1 MVQQKIMNEQTSILV
16 VDDEEGIRNYLK
28 TLLKLKGYNVN
39 AVASGNEAIE
49 YFTTNPPPGLV
60 LLDILMPEIDGL
72 ETLKR
77 LRKAEK
83 ELPII
88 MLSCIGET
96 RTIVEAMRSGATDYL
111 NKPFEEAELEIAI
124 LKALDRKKLVEENKL
139 LREQNE
145 QLTEGYRFV
154 ASNPK
159 MLRIKELIAQIANT
173 DVTVFIQGESGVGK
187 EIVAREIHQGSPRR
201 DKPFVKVNC
210 AALPSELLESELFG
224 YERGAFTGAFRLK
237 QGKFELANFGTLFLD
252 EIGDMATTLQAK
264 LLHVL
269 QDNEYSRLG
278 GKKNVMVDVRIL
290 AATNHNLE
298 EAMKEGRFREDLYYR
313 LNVVNVSIPPL
324 RERKEEIPL
333 LCDHFLRK
341 HNRKYNSDMAVINPR
356 VLQSIIEYDWPGNI
370 RELENVVKRLV
381 ILGKEDLIVDEL
393 TTKIEA
399 RRKAEKPLLQSQL
412 PESINDDSS
421 SLSLKHMSKNL
432 TSTAEKE
439 VILRALQQT
448 QWNRKQAAVMLNISY
463 KTLLNKIRKLE
474 IK

>member
-1 MVQQKIMNEQTSILV
+1 MKESTSILV

-28 TLLKLKGYNVN
+28 TLLKLKGFEVST
-39 AVASGNEAIE
+39 VGSGNEALD
-49 YFTTNPPPGLV
+49 YFTAHPPPSLV
-60 LLDILMPEIDGL
+60 LLDIVMKEMDGL

-77 LRKAEK
+77 LRKVER

-96 RTIVEAMRSGATDYL
+96 RTIVEAMRSGATDFL

-124 LKALDRKKLVEENKL
+124 LKALDRKKLIEENKL
-139 LREQNE
+139 LREQNQE
-145 QLTEGYRFV
+145 LTEGYRFI

-159 MLRIKELIAQIANT
+159 MLRIKELVAQIANT

-237 QGKFELANFGTLFLD
+237 QGKFELANYGTLFLD
-252 EIGDMATTLQAK
+252 EIGDMAPTLQAK

-290 AATNHNLE
+290 AATNKNLE
-298 EAMKEGRFREDLYYR
+298 EAMKEGKFREDLFYR
-313 LNVVNVSIPPL
+313 LNVVNITLPPL
-324 RERKEEIPL
+324 RERKEEISL
-333 LCDHFLRK
+333 LCNHFLRK
-341 HNRKYNSDMAVINPR
+341 HNRKYNSNMVSISPR
-356 VLQSIIEYDWPGNI
+356 VLPYINEYDWPGNI
-370 RELENVVKRLV
+370 RELENVIKRLV
-381 ILGKEDLIVDEL
+381 ILANEEQIIDEL
-393 TTKIEA
+393 TTKIA
-399 RRKAEKPLLQSQL
+399 AQRKVEKAPLQSQL
-412 PESINDDSS
+412 PENPSDDSIGI
-421 SLSLKHMSKNL
+421 SLKHMSKSL

-448 QWNRKQAAVMLNISY
+448 QWNRKHAAMMLNISY
-463 KTLLNKIRKLE
+463 KTLLNKIRKLD

>member
-1 MVQQKIMNEQTSILV
+1 MSEPTSILV

-28 TLLKLKGYNVN
+28 TLLKLKGYEVST
-39 AVASGNEAIE
+39 VASGSEAIE
-49 YFTTNPPPGLV
+49 YFSSNPPPSLI
-60 LLDILMPEIDGL
+60 LMDILMPEVDGL

-77 LRKAEK
+77 LRKSEK
-83 ELPII
+83 ELPVI

-145 QLTEGYRFV
+145 TLTEDYRFV
-154 ASNPK
+154 ASNAK
-159 MLRIKELIAQIANT
+159 MVRIKELINQIAHT

-187 EIVAREIHQGSPRR
+187 EIVAREIHRGSTRK

-252 EIGDMATTLQAK
+252 EIGDMAPVLQAK

-278 GKKNVMVDVRIL
+278 GKKNVVVDVRIL
-290 AATNHNLE
+290 AATNQNLE
-298 EAMKEGRFREDLYYR
+298 EAMQDGRFREDLFYR

-324 RERKEEIPL
+324 RERREEIPL
-333 LCDHFLRK
+333 LCNHFLRK
-341 HNRKYNSDMAVINPR
+341 HNRKYNSSMLTVPAP
-356 VLQSIIEYDWPGNI
+356 VLNQMLAYDWPGNI
-370 RELENVVKRLV
+370 RELENVIKRLV
-381 ILGKEDLIVDEL
+381 ILGNEQQIIDEL
-393 TTKIEA
+393 TQKIET
-399 RRKAEKPLLQSQL
+399 RRKSDKITLDASQV
-412 PESINDDSS
+412 EITTDEAGGM
-421 SLSLKHMSKNL
+421 SLKNMSRNL

-439 VILRALQQT
+439 VILKALQQT
-448 QWNRKQAAVMLNISY
+448 QWNRKQAATMLNVSY
-463 KTLLNKIRKLE
+463 KTLLNKIRKLD

>member
-1 MVQQKIMNEQTSILV
+1 MNQPTSILV
-16 VDDEEGIRNYLK
+16 VDDEDGIRNYLK
-28 TLLKLKGYNVN
+28 TLLKLKGYEVSTL
-39 AVASGNEAIE
+39 ASGSEALE
-49 YFTTNPPPGLV
+49 FFARNPPPGLV
-60 LLDILMPEIDGL
+60 LLDILMPDIDGL

-77 LRKAEK
+77 LRKIEK

-145 QLTEGYRFV
+145 QLSEGYRFV
-154 ASNPK
+154 ASHPK
-159 MLRIKELIAQIANT
+159 MLRIKELVAQIANT

-187 EIVAREIHQGSPRR
+187 EIVAREIHQGSPRK

-237 QGKFELANFGTLFLD
+237 QGKFELANYGTLFLD
-252 EIGDMATTLQAK
+252 EIGDMAPALQAK

-278 GKKNVMVDVRIL
+278 GKKNVTVDVRIL

-298 EAMKEGRFREDLYYR
+298 EAMKDGRFREDLYYR
-313 LNVVNVSIPPL
+313 LNVVNVTIPPL

-341 HNRKYNSDMAVINPR
+341 HNRKYNSEMNAIDPR
-356 VLQSIIEYDWPGNI
+356 VMHSILEYDWPGNI
-370 RELENVVKRLV
+370 RELENVIKRLV
-381 ILGKEDLIVDEL
+381 ILGKEDMIIDEL
-393 TTKIEA
+393 TNKIES
-399 RRKAEKPLLQSQL
+399 RRKVEKPQSTSSI
-412 PESINDDSS
+412 PES
-421 SLSLKHMSKNL
+421 LSEDTSTLNLKSMSKSL
-432 TSTAEKE
+432 TSSAEKE
-439 VILRALQQT
+439 AILRALQQT
-448 QWNRKQAAVMLNISY
+448 QWNRKQAAVMLNVSY
-463 KTLLNKIRKLE
+463 KTLLNKIRKLD

>member
-1 MVQQKIMNEQTSILV
+1 MNEPTSILV

-28 TLLKLKGYNVN
+28 TLLRLKGYEVST
-39 AVASGNEAIE
+39 VASGSEAIE
-49 YFTTNPPPGLV
+49 YFTSNPPPSLI
-60 LLDILMPEIDGL
+60 LMDILMPEVDGL

-83 ELPII
+83 DLPVI

-145 QLTEGYRFV
+145 TLTEDYRFV

-159 MLRIKELIAQIANT
+159 MVRIKELINQIAHT

-187 EIVAREIHQGSPRR
+187 EIVAREIHRGSTRT

-252 EIGDMATTLQAK
+252 EIGDMAPVLQAK

-278 GKKNVMVDVRIL
+278 GKKNVVVDVRIL
-290 AATNHNLE
+290 AATNQNLE
-298 EAMKEGRFREDLYYR
+298 EAMREGRFREDLFYR
-313 LNVVNVSIPPL
+313 LNVVNVTIPPL
-324 RERKEEIPL
+324 RERPEEIPL

-341 HNRKYNSDMAVINPR
+341 HNRKYNSSLLIVPPAV
-356 VLQSIIEYDWPGNI
+356 LDQMMDYDWPGNI
-370 RELENVVKRLV
+370 RELENVIKRLV
-381 ILGKEDLIVDEL
+381 ILGNEQQIIDEL
-393 TTKIEA
+393 ALKIET
-399 RRKAEKPLLQSQL
+399 RKKSEKSVLDTPQVEPAS
-412 PESINDDSS
+412 DDGGNV
-421 SLSLKHMSKNL
+421 SLKHMSRNL

-448 QWNRKQAAVMLNISY
+448 QWNRKQAATMLNVSY
-463 KTLLNKIRKLE
+463 KTLLNKIRKLD

>member
-1 MVQQKIMNEQTSILV
+1 MNEPTSILV

-28 TLLKLKGYNVN
+28 TLLKLKGYEVN
-39 AVASGNEAIE
+39 TVESGTEALE
-49 YFTTNPPPGLV
+49 YFSSNPSPSLV

-83 ELPII
+83 EVPVI

-111 NKPFEEAELEIAI
+111 NKPFEETELEIAI

-139 LREQNE
+139 LRQQND
-145 QLTEGYRFV
+145 QLSETYRFV
-154 ASNPK
+154 VCNPK
-159 MLRIKELIAQIANT
+159 MLRVRELIGQIANT

-187 EIVAREIHQGSPRR
+187 EIIAREIHQGSTRR

-224 YERGAFTGAFRLK
+224 YERGAFTGAVRMK

-252 EIGDMATTLQAK
+252 EIGDMAPALQAK

-278 GKKNVMVDVRIL
+278 GKKNVIVDVRIL
-290 AATNHNLE
+290 AATNQNLE
-298 EAMKEGRFREDLYYR
+298 QAMSEGRFREDLYYR
-313 LNVVNVSIPPL
+313 LNVVNITIPPL
-324 RERKEEIPL
+324 RERKDEVPL
-333 LCDHFLRK
+333 LVDHFLSK
-341 HNRKYNSDMAVINPR
+341 HHRKYNSDVISISPR
-356 VLQSIIEYDWPGNI
+356 VMEYFMEYDWPGNI

-381 ILGKEDLIVDEL
+381 ILSNEDQIVEEL
-393 TTKIEA
+393 TSKIQA
-399 RRKAEKPLLQSQL
+399 RRKAERVALQNQL
-412 PESINDDSS
+412 TEDIVDDGAAV
-421 SLSLKHMSKNL
+421 SLKHMSRNL
-432 TSTAEKE
+432 TSSAEKE

-448 QWNRKQAAVMLNISY
+448 QWNRKQAAAMLNVSY
-463 KTLLNKIRKLE
+463 KTLLNKIRKLD

>member
-1 MVQQKIMNEQTSILV
+1 MKELSTKESTSILI

-28 TLLKLKGYNVN
+28 TLLKLKGYEVQ
-39 AVASGNEAIE
+39 AVASGIDALE
-49 YFTTNPPPGLV
+49 YFSANPPPSLI
-60 LLDILMPEIDGL
+60 LLDILMPETDGL

-77 LRKAEK
+77 LRKVER
-83 ELPII
+83 EIPVI

-111 NKPFEEAELEIAI
+111 NKPFEEAELEVAI
-124 LKALDRKKLVEENKL
+124 LKALDRKRLVEENKL
-139 LREQNE
+139 LRAQNQE
-145 QLTEGYRFV
+145 LSEGYRFI

-159 MLRIKELIAQIANT
+159 MIRIKELIVQIANT
-173 DVTVFIQGESGVGK
+173 DVTVFIEGESGVGK

-201 DKPFVKVNC
+201 EKPFVKVNC

-237 QGKFELANFGTLFLD
+237 QGKFELANYGTLFLD
-252 EIGDMATTLQAK
+252 EIGDMAPTLQAK

-278 GKKNVMVDVRIL
+278 GKKNIVVDVRII
-290 AATNHNLE
+290 AATNQNLE
-298 EAMKEGRFREDLYYR
+298 EAMREGRFREDLYYR
-313 LNVVNVSIPPL
+313 LNVVNVNIPPL

-341 HNRKYNSDMAVINPR
+341 YNRKYSSTTTTMSQKVMPYFLD
-356 VLQSIIEYDWPGNI
+356 YDWPGNI
-370 RELENVVKRLV
+370 RELENVMKRLV
-381 ILGKEDLIVDEL
+381 ILSNEDQIIEEL
-393 TTKIEA
+393 KSKID
-399 RRKAEKPLLQSQL
+399 SQRL
-412 PESINDDSS
+412 TQKVAQQTHVTEISRDDSAGV
-421 SLSLKHMSKNL
+421 SLKDMSKTL
-432 TSTAEKE
+432 TSTAERE

-448 QWNRKQAAVMLNISY
+448 QWNRKQAAIMLNISY
-463 KTLLNKIRKLE
+463 KTLLNKIKRLD

>member
-1 MVQQKIMNEQTSILV
+1 MSEPTSILV

-28 TLLKLKGYNVN
+28 TLLKLKGYEVST
-39 AVASGNEAIE
+39 AASGSEAIE
-49 YFTTNPPPGLV
+49 YFSSNPPPSLI
-60 LLDILMPEIDGL
+60 LMDILMPEVDGL

-77 LRKAEK
+77 LRKSEK
-83 ELPII
+83 DLPVI

-124 LKALDRKKLVEENKL
+124 LKALDRKKLVEENKM

-145 QLTEGYRFV
+145 TLTEDYRFV
-154 ASNPK
+154 ASNAK
-159 MLRIKELIAQIANT
+159 MVRIKELINQIAHT

-187 EIVAREIHQGSPRR
+187 EIVARELHRGSARR
-201 DKPFVKVNC
+201 DKPFVKINC

-237 QGKFELANFGTLFLD
+237 QGKFELANYGTLFLD
-252 EIGDMATTLQAK
+252 EIGDMAPVLQAK

-290 AATNHNLE
+290 AATNQNLE
-298 EAMKEGRFREDLYYR
+298 EAMQEGRFREDLFYR

-324 RERKEEIPL
+324 RERREEIPL
-333 LCDHFLRK
+333 LCEHFLRK
-341 HNRKYNSDMAVINPR
+341 HNRKYNSTLLTVAPAV
-356 VLQSIIEYDWPGNI
+356 LDHMLAYDWPGNI
-370 RELENVVKRLV
+370 RELENIIKRLV
-381 ILGKEDLIVDEL
+381 ILGNEQQIIDEL
-393 TTKIEA
+393 TVKIES
-399 RRKAEKPLLQSQL
+399 RKKSEKITPGAPHVEAVS
-412 PESINDDSS
+412 DDAGGM
-421 SLSLKHMSKNL
+421 SLKHMSRSM

-448 QWNRKQAAVMLNISY
+448 QWNRKQAATMLDVSY
-463 KTLLNKIRKLE
+463 KTLLNKIRKLD

>member
-1 MVQQKIMNEQTSILV
+1 MSEPTSILV

-28 TLLKLKGYNVN
+28 TLLKLKGYEVST
-39 AVASGNEAIE
+39 VSSGSEAIE
-49 YFTTNPPPGLV
+49 YFSSNPPPSLI
-60 LLDILMPEIDGL
+60 LMDILMPEVDGL

-77 LRKAEK
+77 LRKSER
-83 ELPII
+83 ELPVI

-145 QLTEGYRFV
+145 TLTEDYRFV

-159 MLRIKELIAQIANT
+159 MVRIKELINQIAHT

-187 EIVAREIHQGSPRR
+187 EIVAREIHRGSTRR

-252 EIGDMATTLQAK
+252 EIGDMAPVLQAK

-278 GKKNVMVDVRIL
+278 GKKNVVVDVRIL
-290 AATNHNLE
+290 AATNQNLE
-298 EAMKEGRFREDLYYR
+298 EGMRDGRFREDLFYR
-313 LNVVNVSIPPL
+313 LNVVNVSIPPA
-324 RERKEEIPL
+324 
-333 LCDHFLRK
+333 
-341 HNRKYNSDMAVINPR
+341 S
-356 VLQSIIEYDWPGNI
+356 G
-370 RELENVVKRLV
+370 
-381 ILGKEDLIVDEL
+381 
-393 TTKIEA
+393 
-399 RRKAEKPLLQSQL
+399 
-412 PESINDDSS
+412 
-421 SLSLKHMSKNL
+421 
-432 TSTAEKE
+432 TA
-439 VILRALQQT
+439 
-448 QWNRKQAAVMLNISY
+448 
-463 KTLLNKIRKLE
+463 
-474 IK
+474 

>member
-1 MVQQKIMNEQTSILV
+1 MNEITSILV
-16 VDDEEGIRNYLK
+16 VDDEEGIRNYLR
-28 TLLKLKGYNVN
+28 TLLKLKGYEVTT
-39 AVASGNEAIE
+39 VSSGNEAIE
-49 YFTTNPPPGLV
+49 YFGANPPPSLI
-60 LLDILMPEIDGL
+60 LMDILMPNIDGI

-77 LRKAEK
+77 LRKSNK
-83 ELPII
+83 ELPVI

-124 LKALDRKKLVEENKL
+124 LKALDRKKLVEENKI

-145 QLTEGYRFV
+145 QLTEEYRFI

-159 MLRIKELIAQIANT
+159 MVRIRELITQIADT

-187 EIVAREIHQGSPRR
+187 EIVAREIHRGSPRR

-237 QGKFELANFGTLFLD
+237 QGKFELANYGTLFLD
-252 EIGDMATTLQAK
+252 EIGDMAPVLQAK

-269 QDNEYSRLG
+269 QDSEYSRLG
-278 GKKNVMVDVRIL
+278 GKKNVVIDVRIL
-290 AATNHNLE
+290 AATNQNLE
-298 EAMKEGRFREDLYYR
+298 QGMQDGRFREDLYYR
-313 LNVVNVSIPPL
+313 LNVVNITIPPL

-333 LCDHFLRK
+333 LCEHFVHK
-341 HNRKYNSDMAVINPR
+341 HHRKYNIGAQPITQSLMGYM
-356 VLQSIIEYDWPGNI
+356 LQYDWPGNI
-370 RELENVVKRLV
+370 RELENVMKRFVIFGNEQQIIEELV
-381 ILGKEDLIVDEL
+381 QKSED
-393 TTKIEA
+393 
-399 RRKAEKPLLQSQL
+399 RRKVEKVPHEKPGV
-412 PESINDDSS
+412 ETVNDDAVGGM
-421 SLSLKHMSKNL
+421 SLKNMSRSL

-448 QWNRKQAAVMLNISY
+448 QWNRKQAATMLNVSY
-463 KTLLNKIRKLE
+463 KTLLNKIRKLD

>member
-1 MVQQKIMNEQTSILV
+1 MSEPTSILV

-28 TLLKLKGYNVN
+28 TLLKLKGYEVST
-39 AVASGNEAIE
+39 VASGSEAIE
-49 YFTTNPPPGLV
+49 YFSSNPPPSLI
-60 LLDILMPEIDGL
+60 LMDILMPEVDGL

-77 LRKAEK
+77 LRKSEK
-83 ELPII
+83 ELPVI

-124 LKALDRKKLVEENKL
+124 LKALDRKKLVEENKM

-145 QLTEGYRFV
+145 TLTEDYRFV

-159 MLRIKELIAQIANT
+159 MVRIKELINQIAHT

-187 EIVAREIHQGSPRR
+187 EIVAREIHRGSTRR

-252 EIGDMATTLQAK
+252 EIGDMAPVLQAK

-278 GKKNVMVDVRIL
+278 GKKNVVVDVRIL
-290 AATNHNLE
+290 AATNQNLE
-298 EAMKEGRFREDLYYR
+298 EAMQDGRFREDLFYR

-324 RERKEEIPL
+324 RERREEIPL
-333 LCDHFLRK
+333 LCEHFLRK
-341 HNRKYNSDMAVINPR
+341 HNRKYNSGLLTVPPD
-356 VLQSIIEYDWPGNI
+356 VLNHMLAYDWPGNI
-370 RELENVVKRLV
+370 RELENVIKRLA
-381 ILGKEDLIVDEL
+381 ILGNEQQIVDEL
-393 TTKIEA
+393 TLKIET
-399 RRKAEKPLLQSQL
+399 RRKTEKIALDASQV
-412 PESINDDSS
+412 EVATDDGGGM
-421 SLSLKHMSKNL
+421 SLKNMSRNL

-448 QWNRKQAAVMLNISY
+448 QWNRKQAATMLNVSY
-463 KTLLNKIRKLE
+463 KTLLNKIRKLD

>member
-1 MVQQKIMNEQTSILV
+1 MSESTSILV

-28 TLLKLKGYNVN
+28 TLLKLKGYD
-39 AVASGNEAIE
+39 VATVSSGSEAIE
-49 YFTTNPPPGLV
+49 YFNSNPPPSLV
-60 LLDILMPEIDGL
+60 LMDILMPEVDGL

-77 LRKAEK
+77 LRKSEK
-83 ELPII
+83 ELPVI

-145 QLTEGYRFV
+145 QMTEDYRFI
-154 ASNPK
+154 ASNAK
-159 MLRIKELIAQIANT
+159 MVRIKDLIQQIANT

-187 EIVAREIHQGSPRR
+187 EIVAREIHRGSARK

-237 QGKFELANFGTLFLD
+237 QGKFELANYGTLFLD
-252 EIGDMATTLQAK
+252 EIGDMAPVLQAK

-278 GKKNVMVDVRIL
+278 GKKNVVVDVRIL
-290 AATNHNLE
+290 AATNQKLE
-298 EAMKEGRFREDLYYR
+298 QAMQEGRFREDLYYR
-313 LNVVNVSIPPL
+313 LNVVNISIPPL
-324 RERKEEIPL
+324 RERREEIPM
-333 LCDHFLRK
+333 LCEHFLRK
-341 HNRKYNSDMAVINPR
+341 HNRKYNSSMLNVPPSVMEQMRI
-356 VLQSIIEYDWPGNI
+356 YDWPGNI
-370 RELENVVKRLV
+370 RELENVIKRLV
-381 ILGKEDLIVDEL
+381 ILGNEQQIIDEL
-393 TTKIEA
+393 TQKIES
-399 RRKAEKPLLQSQL
+399 RRKLEKNALEASLSETVCSEDP
-412 PESINDDSS
+412 SS
-421 SLSLKHMSKNL
+421 VSLKHMSRNL

-448 QWNRKQAAVMLNISY
+448 QWNRKQAAAMLNVSY
-463 KTLLNKIRKLE
+463 KTLLNKIRKLD
-474 IK
+474 IR

>member
-1 MVQQKIMNEQTSILV
+1 
-16 VDDEEGIRNYLK
+16 
-28 TLLKLKGYNVN
+28 
-39 AVASGNEAIE
+39 
-49 YFTTNPPPGLV
+49 
-60 LLDILMPEIDGL
+60 
-72 ETLKR
+72 
-77 LRKAEK
+77 
-83 ELPII
+83 

-145 QLTEGYRFV
+145 TLTEDYRFV
-154 ASNPK
+154 ASNAK
-159 MLRIKELIAQIANT
+159 MVRIKELINQIAHT

-187 EIVAREIHQGSPRR
+187 EIVAREIHRGSTRK

-252 EIGDMATTLQAK
+252 EIGDMAPVLQAK

-278 GKKNVMVDVRIL
+278 GKKNVVVDVRIL
-290 AATNHNLE
+290 AATNQNLE
-298 EAMKEGRFREDLYYR
+298 EAMQDGRFREDLFYR

-324 RERKEEIPL
+324 RERREEIPL
-333 LCDHFLRK
+333 LCEHFLRK
-341 HNRKYNSDMAVINPR
+341 HNRKYNSAMLTIPRAV
-356 VLQSIIEYDWPGNI
+356 LDQMLAYDWPGNI
-370 RELENVVKRLV
+370 RELENVIKRLV
-381 ILGKEDLIVDEL
+381 ILGNDQQIIDEL
-393 TTKIEA
+393 TLKIDSRKKSDRIALDASQVEVPTDEA
-399 RRKAEKPLLQSQL
+399 GGM
-412 PESINDDSS
+412 
-421 SLSLKHMSKNL
+421 SLKNMSRNL

-448 QWNRKQAAVMLNISY
+448 QWNRKQAATMLNVSY
-463 KTLLNKIRKLE
+463 KTLLNKIRKLD

>member
-1 MVQQKIMNEQTSILV
+1 MSQPTSILV
-16 VDDEEGIRNYLK
+16 VDDEDGIRNYLK
-28 TLLKLKGYNVN
+28 TLLKLKGYDVN
-39 AVASGNEAIE
+39 TLASGSEAIE
-49 YFTTNPPPGLV
+49 FFTRNPPPALV

-77 LRKAEK
+77 LRKVEK

-139 LREQNE
+139 LREQND
-145 QLTEGYRFV
+145 QLNEGYRFV
-154 ASNPK
+154 ASHVK
-159 MLRIKELIAQIANT
+159 MLQIKELIAQIANT

-187 EIVAREIHQGSPRR
+187 EIVAREIHQGSSRR

-237 QGKFELANFGTLFLD
+237 QGKFELANYGTLFLD
-252 EIGDMATTLQAK
+252 EIGDMAPALQAK

-298 EAMKEGRFREDLYYR
+298 EAMKDGRFREDLYYR
-313 LNVVNVSIPPL
+313 LNVVNVTIPPL

-341 HNRKYNSDMAVINPR
+341 HNRKYNSDMVTINPR
-356 VLQSIIEYDWPGNI
+356 VMPYIMEYDWPGNI
-370 RELENVVKRLV
+370 RELENVIKRLV
-381 ILGKEDLIVDEL
+381 ILGKEDLIIDEL

-399 RRKAEKPLLQSQL
+399 RRRAEKPHLPAPA
-412 PESINDDSS
+412 PESLSEDNST
-421 SLSLKHMSKNL
+421 LSLKSMSRSL

-439 VILRALQQT
+439 AILRALQQT
-448 QWNRKQAAVMLNISY
+448 QWNRKQAAIMLNVSY
-463 KTLLNKIRKLE
+463 KTLLNKIRKLD

>member
-1 MVQQKIMNEQTSILV
+1 MNEPTSILV

-28 TLLKLKGYNVN
+28 TLLKLKGYE
-39 AVASGNEAIE
+39 VATVGSGSDAIE
-49 YFTTNPPPGLV
+49 YFNSNPPPSLV
-60 LLDILMPEIDGL
+60 LMDILMPEVDGL

-77 LRKAEK
+77 LRKQEK
-83 ELPII
+83 ELPVI

-145 QLTEGYRFV
+145 QLNEDYRFV
-154 ASNPK
+154 ASNAK
-159 MLRIKELIAQIANT
+159 MIRIKELINQIANT

-187 EIVAREIHQGSPRR
+187 EIVAREIHLGSNRKE
-201 DKPFVKVNC
+201 KPFVKVNC

-237 QGKFELANFGTLFLD
+237 QGKFELANYGTLFLD
-252 EIGDMATTLQAK
+252 EIGDMAPVLQAK

-290 AATNHNLE
+290 AATNQNLE
-298 EAMKEGRFREDLYYR
+298 LAMREGRFREDLYYR
-313 LNVVNVSIPPL
+313 LNVVNITIPPL
-324 RERKEEIPL
+324 RERREEIAL
-333 LCDHFLRK
+333 LCDHFIRK
-341 HNRKYNSDMAVINPR
+341 QNRKYNSAMLSVPPAV
-356 VLQSIIEYDWPGNI
+356 LDQMLTYDWPGNI
-370 RELENVVKRLV
+370 RELENVIKRLV
-381 ILGKEDLIVDEL
+381 ILGNEQQIIDEL
-393 TTKIEA
+393 AQKIES
-399 RRKAEKPLLQSQL
+399 RRRVEKISLESSIS
-412 PESINDDSS
+412 ESIVPDDPGNV
-421 SLSLKHMSKNL
+421 SLKHMSRNL

-448 QWNRKQAAVMLNISY
+448 QWNRKQAAAMLNVSY
-463 KTLLNKIRKLE
+463 KTLLNKIRKLD
-474 IK
+474 IR